1 MNKMSSKKS
10 RFNRAN
16 HLPHLARLV
25 ISSQLR
31 RRDEPISATR
41 AARSLRA
48 ALALSARRE
57 EPKEHLFAARGAEA
71 TRISL
76 RWAADVLEE
85 LEKHGM
91 LIWKGPGECLFS
103 LLVGCDG
110 GQAPNRMV
118 LRASGVLPCIQK
130 PPSQPQGAGAANV
143 RAGAERHPVGWVP
156 ALPAGFLSNV
166 KPRDVEEAHRAT
178 LWPNRRPE

>member
-1 MNKMSSKKS
+1 MSSRKP
-10 RFNRAN
+10 RCGLPN
-16 HLPHLARLV
+16 HLPHLTWLA
-25 ISSQLR
+25 ISSHLR
-31 RRDEPISATR
+31 RRDEPLSATR

-48 ALALSARRE
+48 APALSAHRE
-57 EPKEHLFAARGAEA
+57 EPKEHFFAARGAEA

-85 LEKHGM
+85 LEILEM
-91 LIWKGPGECLFS
+91 LIWEPSRLWSKLSF
-103 LLVGCDG
+103 LMDRDG

-118 LRASGVLPCIQK
+118 LRASLRPPGVQK

-166 KPRDVEEAHRAT
+166 KPRDVQEVHRAT
-178 LWPNRRPE
+178 LWPIPRPE

>member
-25 ISSQLR
+25 ISSHLR
-31 RRDEPISATR
+31 RRADLGTQSSSCIRTST
-41 AARSLRA
+41 S
-48 ALALSARRE
+48 ALSS
-57 EPKEHLFAARGAEA
+57 PRGGQRTPFCRTAAEA

-85 LEKHGM
+85 LQKHGM
-91 LIWKGPGECLFS
+91 LIFGRLPKGYVFS

-110 GQAPNRMV
+110 GQPPNRMV
-118 LRASGVLPCIQK
+118 LRASDILPCIPK

-166 KPRDVEEAHRAT
+166 KPRDVQ
-178 LWPNRRPE
+178 